1 MKLMYLSLYSGEENG
16 ALGWDL
22 RVHIALDVARGIEY
36 LHDGVSVHVIY
47 TEIILLSLFSYNC
60 IC

>member
-36 LHDGVSVHVIY
+36 LHDGVSVP
-47 TEIILLSLFSYNC
+47 
-60 IC
+60 